1 MVGAAGV
8 SVAKRP
14 PSTSACTRPS
24 PTTKSKGIVS
34 ELKILRLRSDE
45 DASGAGIR
53 CRPGMVQRIRRP
65 ILAQSSPFWAWSM
78 LNAMFWRPPQLH
90 ARSQRLGA
98 PSRDGPR
105 DGYSYRERFSKR
117 QQHHAGLQRLA
128 RAAQPRQHSARL
140 QCLSRGRMYGH
151 RRHHL
156 IFLTRLFLFI
166 SGLPACER
174 NLQPSHPD
182 SDGIHQCSA
191 AADSG
196 AVYRPR
202 DGSFA
207 RCVAM

>member
-1 MVGAAGV
+1 VPIRARYSGSAAH
-8 SVAKRP
+8 P
-14 PSTSACTRPS
+14 
-24 PTTKSKGIVS
+24 
-34 ELKILRLRSDE
+34 
-45 DASGAGIR
+45 
-53 CRPGMVQRIRRP
+53 RP
-65 ILAQSSPFWAWSM
+65 IVAILGVEHAQRDVLASAP
-78 LNAMFWRPPQLH
+78 RPH
-90 ARSQRLGA
+90 ARSQRVGT

-117 QQHHAGLQRLA
+117 QQHYAGLQRLA

-140 QCLSRGRMYGH
+140 QSLSRGRMYGH